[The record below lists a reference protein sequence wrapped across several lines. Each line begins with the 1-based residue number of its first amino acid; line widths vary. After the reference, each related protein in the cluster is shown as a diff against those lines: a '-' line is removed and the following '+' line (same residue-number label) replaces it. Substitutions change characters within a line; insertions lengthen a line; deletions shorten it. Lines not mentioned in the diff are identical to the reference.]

1 MYLMAGRVRYSE
13 VGLDGGL
20 TLHHLI
26 NYFQDCSTFHLEDI
40 GLGLDYFQS
49 QNLAFFIL
57 SWQIE
62 INRLP
67 KESEKIKVGTQI
79 YECKGCFGY
88 RNYVLYDETDNV
100 LAYANLGGVFMD
112 TISESFAK
120 LSTEEIAKYPI
131 EEKFEMEYLPRKI
144 KAPKATDTFAKVT
157 IRPCQ
162 IDTNGHVN
170 NSHYVALALEC
181 LPQELE
187 IKRVRVEYKKAA
199 KCGDIM
205 IPASVS
211 LDGVYYVSLNDE
223 EGHPYAILSFN
234 E

>member
-1 MYLMAGRVRYSE
+1 
-13 VGLDGGL
+13 
-20 TLHHLI
+20 
-26 NYFQDCSTFHLEDI
+26 
-40 GLGLDYFQS
+40 
-49 QNLAFFIL
+49 
-57 SWQIE
+57 
-62 INRLP
+62 
-67 KESEKIKVGTQI
+67 
-79 YECKGCFGY
+79 
-88 RNYVLYDETDNV
+88 
-100 LAYANLGGVFMD
+100 
-112 TISESFAK
+112 
-120 LSTEEIAKYPI
+120 
-131 EEKFEMEYLPRKI
+131 
-144 KAPKATDTFAKVT
+144 ATDTFPKVT

-162 IDTNGHVN
+162 IDTNCHVN

-211 LDGVYYVSLNDE
+211 LDGIYYVSLNDE

>member
-1 MYLMAGRVRYSE
+1 MYLMLGRVRYSE
-13 VGLDGGL
+13 VGVDGRL

-40 GLGLDYFQS
+40 GLGVEYFRTHQ
-49 QNLAFFIL
+49 LAFFIL

-88 RNYVLYDETDNV
+88 RNYMLYDENDNV
-100 LAYANLGGVFMD
+100 LAYANLSGVFMN
-112 TISESFAK
+112 TTTGSFAK
-120 LSTEEIAKYPI
+120 LSSDEIAKYPI
-131 EEKFEMEYLPRKI
+131 NEKLEMEYLPRKI
-144 KAPKATDTFAKVT
+144 KTPKLTKTYPGIT
-157 IRPCQ
+157 ILPFQ

-181 LPQELE
+181 LPHDLE
-187 IKRVRVEYKKAA
+187 VKRVRVEYKKAA
-199 KCGDIM
+199 KCGDLM
-205 IPASVS
+205 IPTSVEHE
-211 LDGVYYVSLNDE
+211 GVYYVSLNDQ
-223 EGHPYAILSFN
+223 EGQPYSILSFYV
-234 E
+234 